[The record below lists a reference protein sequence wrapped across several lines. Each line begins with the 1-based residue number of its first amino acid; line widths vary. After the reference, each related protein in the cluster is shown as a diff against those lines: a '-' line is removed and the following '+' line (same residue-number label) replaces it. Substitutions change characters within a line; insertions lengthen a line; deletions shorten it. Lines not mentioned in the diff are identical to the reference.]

1 MSELTQKELTAI
13 EDQLNS
19 EQLLIKNIT
28 DGYNTFANECVS
40 QSLRTDFLNILRDEH
55 NIQQSVFDQMQTRGW
70 YNPAKAQQ
78 QAIDTT
84 KTKFL
89 NIASEL

>member
-1 MSELTQKELTAI
+1 MNEKNELQDRDILDDVLSSQKH
-13 EDQLNS
+13 
-19 EQLLIKNIT
+19 IT

-55 NIQQSVFDQMQTRGW
+55 NIQQSVFDQMQTKGW